1 MTNFK
6 SGFLQELNA
15 RGFIYQ
21 GTNLEVLD
29 QLAAKGS
36 ITLYVGYDATAR
48 SLHVGNLMT
57 IMLMRIAER
66 HGHKPLILMG
76 GGTTKVGDPSGK
88 DAQRQML
95 GVDQI
100 QDNIFSIKKVFS
112 RYLNVNQTTEMMN
125 NDQWLSQLNYLDFLR
140 DYGKYFTLNRMLTF
154 DSVKLRL
161 EREQPLTFLEFNYM
175 ILQGYDF
182 LHLFQEKNCVL
193 QIGGS
198 DQWGNIINGVDL
210 IHKAIQKDA
219 YGLTIPLITTSS
231 GAKMGKS
238 ANGAVWLDQ
247 DLLSPFDYWQ
257 FWRNTEDADVL
268 RFMKYFT
275 DLSVTEIEG
284 YKDVSGEHLNP
295 LKIRLADEA
304 TKLAH
309 GDSVLTDIHTGIQ
322 ALFAN
327 QGDGIEVMGHDEKGN
342 PILKSALP
350 ILQINST
357 DLSQGV
363 SVISLLGQ
371 MGFVE
376 SNSEARRLIRAGAC
390 RINDEKVEDENERLT
405 SAHLQDPGVIKV
417 SVGKKKQGY
426 VQGVVL

>member
-6 SGFLQELNA
+6 SGFLQELND

-21 GTNLEVLD
+21 GTHLEILD
-29 QLAAKGS
+29 QLAAKEP

-48 SLHVGNLMT
+48 SLHVGSLMT

-88 DAQRQML
+88 DTQRQML
-95 GVDQI
+95 GVEQI
-100 QDNIFSIKKVFS
+100 DDNISSIKKVFS
-112 RYLNVNQTTEMMN
+112 RYLKVGQHTEMVDN
-125 NDQWLSQLNYLDFLR
+125 NDWLSQLNYLEFLR

-182 LHLFQEKNCVL
+182 LHLFQEKNCIL

-210 IHKAIQKDA
+210 IHKAVQRDA
-219 YGLTIPLITTSS
+219 YGLTVPLITTSS
-231 GAKMGKS
+231 GVKMGKS
-238 ANGAVWLDQ
+238 TNGAVWLDH
-247 DLLSPFDYWQ
+247 DLLSPFEYWQ

-275 DLSVTEIEG
+275 DMPVSEIEA
-284 YKDVSGEHLNP
+284 YKHVSGEHLNP
-295 LKIRLADEA
+295 LKQRLADEA
-304 TKLAH
+304 TRLAH
-309 GDSVLTDIHTGIQ
+309 GEDVLADIHTSAQ
-322 ALFAN
+322 ALFAK
-327 QGDGIEVMGHDEKGN
+327 QGDGIEVIGLDAKGN
-342 PILKSALP
+342 GVLKSALP
-350 ILQINST
+350 ILQLKMT
-357 DLSQGV
+357 DLVQG
-363 SVISLLGQ
+363 ISLIAVLNQ
-371 MGFVE
+371 LGFVE

-390 RINDEKVEDENERLT
+390 KINDAKIEDENDRLT
-405 SAHLQDPGVIKV
+405 PAHLQDPGVIKV

-426 VQGVVL
+426 VQGVI